1 MQTDDLLQTLGYA
14 DSPRFLRPA
23 AFGSAPE
30 FVHVFERAARH
41 WNVRGVYLL
50 RRDSSDE
57 NATSTPVVYVAEA
70 ESERA
75 ADAIHHAV
83 WNQNV
88 VPFLL
93 VRLPGGVRLYSG
105 FSWERGEE
113 RVRSEQRGVLET
125 LVGFNDVL
133 RRLGDLQAAR
143 IDDGSVWQS
152 RADAMRRA
160 SRVDDRLLGHLRTL
174 GQKLTKEQQL
184 GRHVAHALIGKF
196 VYLRYLRAR
205 EILSDRR
212 LAEWGLD
219 GTVLGRGARPS
230 DIEALVGHVDNW
242 LNGSIFP
249 FDFTGE
255 NAPTKT
261 QIEEV
266 ASVFL
271 GDNPTTGQRHLPFEA
286 YDFSSIPV
294 ETLSVVYEQ
303 FLAVEGTN
311 KEKGAYYTP
320 IPLVNFMLAELD
332 DLRELAPGMKVLDP
346 SCGSGAFLVQCYRRL
361 IARHRRDGG
370 DLRPTTL
377 RDLLTKSI
385 YGVDSDLDACR
396 VAALSLTLAMLDYL
410 TPPDLQSTPQ
420 FKLPNLLG
428 QNVFHGD
435 FFQADPP
442 WTVSGRRR
450 FDWIVGNPP
459 WVKAGNVDDAG
470 QWIDAHAAT
479 APVSQR
485 DVAEA
490 FAWKAIDHIAKDGTV
505 GLLLPAMTLFKDDDA
520 FRCRFFD
527 AVSLKGVANF
537 ANLRR
542 DLFGGRAETPT
553 AAIFFCSRSDE
564 DDGDED
570 DGRVLVFSPMAA
582 NQSAVRSAPGERL
595 RPWTITLNASEVR
608 AVSRTEIRTGATLP
622 WKLAMW
628 GSPRDARLLETV
640 SHFPSFEAFAQRYG
654 IVTSAG
660 LQLRKQDAGEPV
672 EPLPEVVGKLA
683 LNPSALKDRGRLY
696 VLPEDALSR
705 IGPDSGFYR
714 TRGGKEGPLKVSH
727 PPHVIV
733 SGGRTFAAYSD
744 EFVAFPDRQI
754 GIAGAPE
761 RSALLKAVSLFLN
774 SDIAAYC
781 EFLLS
786 PEGGIRGGRSTLATL
801 RRLPT
806 PLGQLEG
813 AELREWVALHD
824 ELVATQRR
832 QWVEKADSDALT
844 PLEERLNT
852 LVANLFGLTE
862 VQRVLVHDLV
872 HIRMP
877 MSDGQVPELS
887 VGEPEAE
894 ELEAYARRLEAELD
908 AFVEGE
914 PLQHAVTV
922 LNGGPWVAAEVRL
935 ATRLSKRSSRVRSA
949 SPEVSRELTRLTK
962 SRDALD
968 PQWIYFD
975 RNLFLYLED
984 RTVILKPR
992 QRFWWTESQALY
1004 DADEIFAAAAAPLGE
1019 GI

>member
-1 MQTDDLLQTLGYA
+1 MQTDDLLQTLGYT

-30 FVHVFERAARH
+30 FAHVFERAARQ

-113 RVRSEQRGVLET
+113 RVQSEQRGVLEA

-160 SRVDDRLLGHLRTL
+160 SRVDERLLGHLRAL
-174 GQKLTKEQQL
+174 GQKLTEAQQL
-184 GRHVAHALIGKF
+184 KRHVAHALIGKF

-212 LAEWGLD
+212 LADWGLD

-230 DIEALVGHVDNW
+230 DIKALVGHVDNW

-249 FDFTGE
+249 FPFTGE
-255 NAPTKT
+255 DAPTKT

-420 FKLPNLLG
+420 FKLPDLLG

-442 WTVSGRRR
+442 WTASGRRR

-459 WVKAGNVDDAG
+459 WVKAGDDDAG
-470 QWIDAHAAT
+470 RQWIDAHAAT
-479 APVSQR
+479 APVTKR

-490 FAWKAIDHIAKDGTV
+490 FAWKAIDHLAEDGTV
-505 GLLLPAMTLFKDDDA
+505 GLLLPAMTLVKDDDA
-520 FRCRFFD
+520 FRRRFFD
-527 AVSLKGVANF
+527 AVSIKGVANF
-537 ANLRR
+537 SNLRR

-553 AAIFFCSRSDE
+553 AAIFFRSRP
-564 DDGDED
+564 DED

-608 AVSRTEIRTGATLP
+608 SVSRNEIRTGAALP

-628 GSPRDARLLETV
+628 GSLRDARLIETV
-640 SHFPSFEAFAQRYG
+640 SHFPSFEDFARRHEL
-654 IVTSAG
+654 IVSQG
-660 LQLRKQDAGEPV
+660 LQLRTQDAGEPV
-672 EPLPEVVGKLA
+672 EPLPEVVGKLW
-683 LNPSALKDRGRLY
+683 LEPSALKDRGRLY

-705 IGPDSGFYR
+705 IGPDLGFYR
-714 TRGGKEGPLKVSH
+714 KRGGPRPLLVSR

-744 EFVAFPDRQI
+744 EFVVFPDRQI
-754 GIAGAPE
+754 GIAGAPS

-774 SDIAAYC
+774 SELAAYC

-786 PEGGIRGGRSTLATL
+786 PEGGIRGGRSTLETL
-801 RRLPT
+801 KRLPT
-806 PLGQLEG
+806 PLEQLEG
-813 AELREWVALHD
+813 AQLREWVALHD

-832 QWVEKADSDALT
+832 QWVGKADGDTLM
-844 PLEERLNT
+844 PLEARLNA
-852 LVANLFGLTE
+852 LVANLFDLTE
-862 VQRVLVHDLV
+862 EQRVLVHDLV
-872 HIRMP
+872 HVRMP
-877 MSDGQVPELS
+877 MIDGQVPDLS

-894 ELEAYARRLEAELD
+894 ELEAYARRLETELD

-914 PLQHAVTV
+914 PLRHAVTV
-922 LNGGPWVAAEVRL
+922 LNGGPWGAVEVRL
-935 ATRLSKRSSRVRSA
+935 ETRLSKRRSRVRTA
-949 SPEVSRELTRLTK
+949 SPEVSREMTRLTK
-962 SRDALD
+962 GRDALD

-975 RNLFLYLED
+975 RNVFLYLED
-984 RTVILKPR
+984 RTVILKPL
-992 QRFWWTESQALY
+992 QRLWWTESQALY
-1004 DADEIFAAAAAPLGE
+1004 DADEIFAAAAAPFGE
-1019 GI
+1019 GA